1 MNKVDNKYY
10 WSLGERETVVGQP
23 CVEKAYKNR
32 KPSLPQRQSDLD
44 NFGGERIIFQ
54 KGYSLYYKAK
64 IEINKWVLEALPELA
79 GLE

>member
-1 MNKVDNKYY
+1 MNKIDNKYY

-32 KPSLPQRQSDLD
+32 LSLPRSQSDLD
-44 NFGGERIIFQ
+44 NLGGERIIFQ
-54 KGYSLYYKAK
+54 KGYSLHYKAK

-79 GLE
+79 LLE